1 MFHSQSFLGVHLS
14 PVVLELLGF
23 QVRSHSAV
31 SGLPGGW
38 ANLAVL
44 LVELEGLSYSF
55 VYLNQ
60 SKVLLNIST
69 NSQIVDADVLED
81 LVVVNNE
88 SSSQSDTVLVE
99 HSIALSHLSY
109 ISAHLVRVVSKKGIL
124 DISNASLALW

>member
-23 QVRSHSAV
+23 QVRSHSAI

-44 LVELEGLSYSF
+44 LVELEG
-55 VYLNQ
+55 LNQ

-99 HSIALSHLSY
+99 HSIALSHL
-109 ISAHLVRVVSKKGIL
+109 VRIVSKKGIL